1 MVDILRAVGGLA
13 LTLFIPGFALVM
25 ALYPRKKDLD
35 LIERI
40 ALSSVLSI
48 AITLLMAL
56 FLDLVLGIDFTATNM
71 IIALLGFSILC
82 LIIWFIQSKFPQSD
96 ERQKHL
102 KKWTT

>member
-1 MVDILRAVGGLA
+1 MVDIIRAVAGLA

-25 ALYPRKKDLD
+25 ALYPRKKDLE
-35 LIERI
+35 IVERI

-71 IIALLGFSILC
+71 VIALIGFTILGLLTWLVQTRGKNF
-82 LIIWFIQSKFPQSD
+82 
-96 ERQKHL
+96 
-102 KKWTT
+102 